1 LHDWSERLKKVAVT
15 SREEEED
22 YDNRQPVDWANI
34 FFKLAHYCNLKKQ
47 DVWELTLPQLGYY
60 LEQCNEH
67 IEFTIKVSS
76 MSIGGFGLF
85 GGAGSSETVDEKEKE
100 DGSYID
106 GYKVAEAEDMNFLAQ
121 LL

>member
-1 LHDWSERLKKVAVT
+1 M
-15 SREEEED
+15 
-22 YDNRQPVDWANI
+22 NWANI

-60 LEQCNEH
+60 LEQCHEH

-76 MSIGGFGLF
+76 MSLGALGMF
-85 GGAGSSETVDEKEKE
+85 GGEASIEPNSGDNSD
-100 DGSYID
+100 DASYID
-106 GYKVAEAEDMNFLAQ
+106 GYKVADAEDMNFLAQ